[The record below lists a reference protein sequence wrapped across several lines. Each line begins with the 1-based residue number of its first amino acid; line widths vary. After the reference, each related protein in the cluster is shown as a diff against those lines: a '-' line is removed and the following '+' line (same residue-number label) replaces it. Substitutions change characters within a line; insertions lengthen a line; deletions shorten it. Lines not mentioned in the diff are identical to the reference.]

1 MDRPKEASTRLW
13 PNIYDRI
20 VSTGR
25 SSSVGHSRSYYEHL
39 LKTATTYD
47 AWCEAA
53 TKLDEM
59 DGADRWK
66 RETASPDYDHELI
79 KTRLDQLRQIRKTNK
94 GQSAMIF
101 ALRTSLARN
110 LGDMG
115 NPKLYSYSR
124 VGTKDLTCE
133 YIEEVVKQLNWICD
147 EPADPDNDPHLDL
160 TAKHDFFMN
169 IRQSFG
175 RTALLLS
182 GGGTLGLNH
191 IGVIKCLHEAQLLP
205 RIISGASSGSIM
217 ASLVCTRTND
227 ELPSMFDPSLVR
239 LDVFARDGVPDTPYA
254 RLHRLMIQNQLFDVE
269 ILKEAMRA
277 NLGDMTFQEA
287 FNRTRFILN
296 ITVSSSTL
304 YDMPRLLNYITAPD
318 VLIWS
323 AVAASCAVPVFYGS
337 TPLFAKDKNGN
348 VVPWNP
354 NDQLYI
360 DGSVENDLPMNKLSE
375 LFNVNHFIVCQVNPH
390 VIPFLQKANTPSKL
404 RQAANFCMH
413 MAKTEAQH
421 RCTQLTE
428 LGILPSFFYKIQSI
442 MSQKYSG
449 DITIVP
455 DIGYSDFLK
464 VLSNPTPE
472 YAMDCLYRGERATW
486 PKLSVIK
493 NHLQIELSI
502 DQILYRLRL
511 LRLNE
516 LPNKKLLI
524 ANNNLLTKHY
534 SGRPTLETRSTSQL
548 NVRNTYMSPI
558 DENDE
563 MTPRKRTEMIDSL
576 TDTLLNI
583 PEPFTVQSSQS
594 TPMIVALSD
603 QIQLIHGAKKL
614 NSTKHDASKKQQEKE
629 LRRERHQTKR
639 GLLMTKPE

>member
-1 MDRPKEASTRLW
+1 MSKPKEASSRLW

-20 VSTGR
+20 VS
-25 SSSVGHSRSYYEHL
+25 SSSHSKSYYEHR
-39 LKTATTYD
+39 LKTATNYD
-47 AWCEAA
+47 EWCEAA
-53 TKLDEM
+53 TKLDEV
-59 DGADRWK
+59 DGLDHWK
-66 RETASPDYDHELI
+66 REMASPDYDHELI
-79 KTRLDQLRQIRKTNK
+79 KTRLDQLRHIRKTNK

-124 VGTKDLTCE
+124 VGTKNLTCE
-133 YIEEVVKQLNWICD
+133 YIDEVVKQLNWICD
-147 EPADPDNDPHLDL
+147 EPADPDDDPNLDL
-160 TAKHDFFMN
+160 KAKHDFFMN

-217 ASLVCTRTND
+217 ASLVCTKTND
-227 ELPSMFDPSLVR
+227 ELPSIFDPSLVR
-239 LDVFARDGVPDTPYA
+239 LDVFARDGVPDTPLA
-254 RLHRLMIQNQLFDVE
+254 RLHRLMMKNQLFDVE
-269 ILKEAMRA
+269 ILREAMRA

-337 TPLFAKDKNGN
+337 TPLFAKDRNGN
-348 VVPWNP
+348 VMPWNP

-455 DIGYSDFLK
+455 EVGYSDFLK

-472 YAMDCLYRGERATW
+472 YAIDCVYRGERATW

-534 SGRPTLETRSTSQL
+534 RNRPSLEARSTSQL
-548 NVRNTYMSPI
+548 NVRNTCMSPI
-558 DENDE
+558 DESDE
-563 MTPRKRTEMIDSL
+563 ITPRKHTEMIDSI

-583 PEPFTVQSSQS
+583 PEAFTVQSSQS

-603 QIQLIHGAKKL
+603 QIQLVHGTKKPI
-614 NSTKHDASKKQQEKE
+614 STTNDTSKKQQEKE

>member
-1 MDRPKEASTRLW
+1 MATKEKKHGVISNNTNCLNESFDLTSLW
-13 PNIYDRI
+13 PTNIYDRL
-20 VSTGR
+20 VSTNPKA
-25 SSSVGHSRSYYEHL
+25 YYENL
-39 LKTATTYD
+39 LKVSTNYEEWA
-47 AWCEAA
+47 EAA
-53 TKLDEM
+53 AILDDI
-59 DGADRWK
+59 DGLDKWK
-66 RETASPDYDHELI
+66 KEIESPDYDWELI
-79 KTRLDQLRQIRKTNK
+79 KARLDQLREIRRLNK

-110 LGDMG
+110 IGDMG
-115 NPKLYSYSR
+115 NSKLYSYSR
-124 VGTKDLTCE
+124 VGTKKLTSE

-147 EPADPDNDPHLDL
+147 EPSDPENDPNLDL
-160 TAKHDFFMN
+160 KTKHDFFMN

-191 IGVIKCLHEAQLLP
+191 IGVIKCLYENQLLP
-205 RIISGASSGSIM
+205 RIISGASSGSII
-217 ASLVCTRTND
+217 ASLVCTRTID
-227 ELPSMFDPSLVR
+227 ELPSIFDPSQVR
-239 LDVFARDGVPDTPYA
+239 LDYFERDGERDSPFT
-254 RLHRLMIQNQLFDVE
+254 RLHRLMISGQLFDVK
-269 ILKEAMRA
+269 ILQEAMRA
-277 NLGDMTFQEA
+277 NIGDMTFQEA

-304 YDMPRLLNYITAPD
+304 YDMPRLLNYLTAPD
-318 VLIWS
+318 VVIWS
-323 AVAASCAVPVFYGS
+323 AVAASCSVPVFYGS
-337 TPLFAKDKNGN
+337 IPLFSKDKNGN
-348 VVPWNP
+348 IAPWNP

-404 RQAANFCMH
+404 RRIANFCMH

-428 LGILPSFFYKIQSI
+428 LGIMSSFFYKVQSI

-455 DIGYSDFLK
+455 DVGYSDFLK
-464 VLSNPTPE
+464 VLSNPTSE
-472 YAMDCLYRGERATW
+472 YAMNCLRRGEQATW
-486 PKLSVIK
+486 PKMSIIK

-516 LPNKKLLI
+516 LQGVITQQPNRPKLEI
-524 ANNNLLTKHY
+524 
-534 SGRPTLETRSTSQL
+534 RSTSQL
-548 NVRNTYMSPI
+548 NVMIQPMMTTI
-558 DENDE
+558 DEE
-563 MTPRKRTEMIDSL
+563 EKPRKRTEITTADDNSNKSRFHL
-576 TDTLLNI
+576 VVN
-583 PEPFTVQSSQS
+583 SSQS
-594 TPMIVALSD
+594 TPMVVALSD
-603 QIQLIHGAKKL
+603 QIQIVHG
-614 NSTKHDASKKQQEKE
+614 SKKNKEKE
-629 LRRERHQTKR
+629 KRRERSSTKR

>member
-1 MDRPKEASTRLW
+1 MQTPSLDLAWLHPTKIYNRLLA
-13 PNIYDRI
+13 
-20 VSTGR
+20 GQ
-25 SSSVGHSRSYYEHL
+25 SRAYYEHTL
-39 LKTATTYD
+39 RTATSYEE
-47 AWCEAA
+47 WIEAA
-53 TKLDEM
+53 TVLDEM
-59 DGADRWK
+59 DGFDEWK
-66 RETASPDYDHELI
+66 RELESPDYDWELV
-79 KTRLDQLRQIRKTNK
+79 KARLDQLRQIRWSNK
-94 GQSAMIF
+94 GQSDMIF

-124 VGTKDLTCE
+124 VGTKELTTE
-133 YIEEVVKQLNWICD
+133 YIEEVVRQLNWICD
-147 EPADPDNDPHLDL
+147 EPADPDEQLDL
-160 TAKHDFFMN
+160 KAKHEFFMN

-191 IGVIKCLHEAQLLP
+191 VGVIKCLYEAHLLP

-217 ASLVCTRTND
+217 ASILCTKTND
-227 ELPSMFDPSLVR
+227 ELQGMFDPSTFR
-239 LDVFARDGVPDTPYA
+239 LDVFEKEGEPDTLLA
-254 RLHRLMIQNQLFDVE
+254 RLHRLLSTGQMFDVD
-269 ILKEAMRA
+269 ILREALRA

-304 YDMPRLLNYITAPD
+304 YDMPRLLNYLTAPD

-323 AVAASCAVPVFYGS
+323 AVAASCAVPVFYAS
-337 TPLFAKDKNGN
+337 TPLFSKDKNGK

-354 NDQLYI
+354 SDQLYI

-390 VIPFLQKANTPSKL
+390 VIPFLQKANTPSQL
-404 RQAANFCMH
+404 RKAANFCMH

-428 LGILPSFFYKIQSI
+428 LGIMPSFFNKIQSI

-449 DITIVP
+449 DITIIP
-455 DIGYSDFLK
+455 DIGYSDFFR
-464 VLSNPTPE
+464 VLSNPTQDMVE
-472 YAMDCLYRGERATW
+472 ECIQRGERATW
-486 PKLSVIK
+486 PKMSIIE

-511 LRLNE
+511 HRLNE
-516 LPNKKLLI
+516 LQSKK
-524 ANNNLLTKHY
+524 N
-534 SGRPTLETRSTSQL
+534 RPTLENRSTSQI
-548 NVRNTYMSPI
+548 NINQYPI
-558 DENDE
+558 THLTEE
-563 MTPRKRTEMIDSL
+563 EQEEQKKRTEITDPNKENHMI
-576 TDTLLNI
+576 
-583 PEPFTVQSSQS
+583 QSFN
-594 TPMIVALSD
+594 L
-603 QIQLIHGAKKL
+603 
-614 NSTKHDASKKQQEKE
+614 KE
-629 LRRERHQTKR
+629 RSSNKR

>member
-1 MDRPKEASTRLW
+1 M
-13 PNIYDRI
+13 
-20 VSTGR
+20 
-25 SSSVGHSRSYYEHL
+25 
-39 LKTATTYD
+39 
-47 AWCEAA
+47 
-53 TKLDEM
+53 
-59 DGADRWK
+59 
-66 RETASPDYDHELI
+66 
-79 KTRLDQLRQIRKTNK
+79 
-94 GQSAMIF
+94 
-101 ALRTSLARN
+101 
-110 LGDMG
+110 
-115 NPKLYSYSR
+115 
-124 VGTKDLTCE
+124 
-133 YIEEVVKQLNWICD
+133 
-147 EPADPDNDPHLDL
+147 
-160 TAKHDFFMN
+160 
-169 IRQSFG
+169 
-175 RTALLLS
+175 
-182 GGGTLGLNH
+182 
-191 IGVIKCLHEAQLLP
+191 
-205 RIISGASSGSIM
+205 
-217 ASLVCTRTND
+217 
-227 ELPSMFDPSLVR
+227 
-239 LDVFARDGVPDTPYA
+239 
-254 RLHRLMIQNQLFDVE
+254 
-269 ILKEAMRA
+269 
-277 NLGDMTFQEA
+277 
-287 FNRTRFILN
+287 
-296 ITVSSSTL
+296 
-304 YDMPRLLNYITAPD
+304 
-318 VLIWS
+318 
-323 AVAASCAVPVFYGS
+323 
-337 TPLFAKDKNGN
+337 
-348 VVPWNP
+348 PWNP

-455 DIGYSDFLK
+455 EVGYSDFLK

-472 YAMDCLYRGERATW
+472 YAMDCVYRGERATW
-486 PKLSVIK
+486 PSKLIRSLMNLDSLIALKTELSVIK

-534 SGRPTLETRSTSQL
+534 HNRPSLEARSTSQF
-548 NVRNTYMSPI
+548 NVRNTCMSPI
-558 DENDE
+558 DESDE
-563 MTPRKRTEMIDSL
+563 ITPRKHTEMIDSI

-583 PEPFTVQSSQS
+583 PEAFTVQSSQS

-603 QIQLIHGAKKL
+603 QIHLVHGTKKPI
-614 NSTKHDASKKQQEKE
+614 STTNDTSKKQQEKE